1 MSQKPYI
8 LLLCF
13 FIFMWPLICQTA
25 VQPWLKVLSEVG
37 LHRKFTIRTFPHSSP
52 NFYMGMKNPE
62 YSLNFRPQSPLCHS
76 RFKLEQHVWNLEHSW
91 STDDLP
97 TVHTWYSLAYT
108 PLRKWG
114 YEIPRPPLKNG
125 LRQSFESSVTRLC
138 NAKLCWHLVGW
149 CIMRLMIKAESGRV
163 VRSGCLTLLEIFWK
177 FAKSPGN
184 FLAEFVCLL
193 LLWLAILVFQNVS
206 VETSGFMFNCNCNC

>member
-1 MSQKPYI
+1 MYFVVFFIFVLFVHTYSLSFFCHSGEWTYLYVLLINTNEATDVSQKPYI

-62 YSLNFRPQSPLCHS
+62 YGLNFRPQSPLCHS

-114 YEIPRPPLKNG
+114 YEIPRPPP
-125 LRQSFESSVTRLC
+125 
-138 NAKLCWHLVGW
+138 
-149 CIMRLMIKAESGRV
+149 
-163 VRSGCLTLLEIFWK
+163 WK
-177 FAKSPGN
+177 MG
-184 FLAEFVCLL
+184 
-193 LLWLAILVFQNVS
+193 
-206 VETSGFMFNCNCNC
+206 

>member
-1 MSQKPYI
+1 MSLSFQTGATCLKSRTLMKHWWFAYCPY
-8 LLLCF
+8 L
-13 FIFMWPLICQTA
+13 
-25 VQPWLKVLSEVG
+25 VQFSLHTPEKMG
-37 LHRKFTIRTFPHSSP
+37 LR
-52 NFYMGMKNPE
+52 N
-62 YSLNFRPQSPLCHS
+62 
-76 RFKLEQHVWNLEHSW
+76 
-91 STDDLP
+91 
-97 TVHTWYSLAYT
+97 T
-108 PLRKWG
+108 P
-114 YEIPRPPLKNG
+114 PPPLKNG

-206 VETSGFMFNCNCNC
+206 VETSGFVFNCNCNC